1 MTDNRRPEN
10 EPQGK
15 GKNKLTRKEAEKGVK
30 ADTLK
35 KKKRRQ
41 GRTTKANRKRPKG
54 NGGRE
59 EVGSREQASGT
70 KKGEE
75 KGGGV
80 GGCFLGTG

>member
-35 KKKRRQ
+35 KKKED
-41 GRTTKANRKRPKG
+41 KAAQPKQTG
-54 NGGRE
+54 KGPKETGGGRKWG
-59 EVGSREQASGT
+59 VGSRRAGRRRER
-70 KKGEE
+70 KREE
-75 KGGGV
+75 GWAV
-80 GGCFLGTG
+80 VF